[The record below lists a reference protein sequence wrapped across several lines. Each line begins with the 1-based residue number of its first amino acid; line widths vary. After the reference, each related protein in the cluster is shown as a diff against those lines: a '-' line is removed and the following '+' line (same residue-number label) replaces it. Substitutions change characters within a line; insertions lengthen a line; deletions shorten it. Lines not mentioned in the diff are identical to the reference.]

1 MVQHVRGE
9 KVVFGKDDIHHL
21 DAMPSC
27 DHDDVTVLA
36 PPRRRSWT
44 MRFVKLFFLLFFL
57 AVAAIGGLWVA
68 LENGSL
74 DGTLTAEAEAAM
86 ARSLGADFSPEV
98 KAVRLRF
105 SSDWMLAL
113 EASGVEIRHL
123 PSGVVALRS
132 NSIKA
137 VLNPLALMAGK
148 VVLARAEID
157 TAEGDLTFM
166 PKTPVAAFTAPRI
179 DAVPALLAV
188 LYSHLDRAAAQLD
201 RAGTSEVTARSLSLR
216 LPGDGA
222 RLVTLTG
229 FDFAR
234 DHADAYRLETRLLT
248 EKLSPDI
255 VVTFETRDGLARS
268 VEARVR
274 GVGTEPFAMK
284 YSKATGERRYGLDV
298 PLTIVLSS
306 VRDQSLKFAFTAA
319 SGTFHA
325 DGVTQPV
332 TSARVVLDYDFTK
345 SKFELGDGLIDL
357 GASRIPF
364 NGALADNDKV
374 TPGAAP
380 GYAFEAVVENGV
392 ADAADAGEEPQAYN
406 ARIAGSFVPASRE
419 LFLHDMSVATESGVL
434 AGSLKVAFADHG
446 SPAISFSARSQ
457 SLTTRSVKQLWPFW
471 FAEKPREWVLK
482 HIHGGTVANAE
493 IDVSLAAGRLP
504 EHPQPF
510 HFAENEFTLNF
521 DAEALTISYL
531 GDLPAASQTT
541 GRYRQKDRRI
551 DIAIDRGQFE
561 LPSGKVLKATD
572 GRFTIADTAQKP
584 LMASLEL
591 KAAGDAAAA
600 VEYIGFEPLHA
611 SAKLPFAASD
621 LRGGVTANVSAVF
634 GLNPTQNPPKPVW
647 KSAMKLDD
655 VSIAKPIE
663 GRKITNLNGALT
675 ADNKLVALDGK
686 AEIDGMGFEVKL
698 SQPIAGDAAAREWEA
713 RGDLSEAEVLKFAP
727 TLEPYV
733 KGGIGLTLKGA
744 KGGQHATVSLRD
756 AAISIPVVNWR
767 KGAGVKAT
775 AEFLVTVNDGQT
787 KITDF
792 SFEGDGFGARGEMLI
807 DKHGLVSGK
816 FSRVK
821 LSPADNFSIALKRK
835 TGGLAID
842 LSGAS
847 IDAKPFIES
856 AKSTGSGG
864 EQGDKSSN
872 LITAQIDRATGYNK
886 ETIRGLDLKL
896 VTSEGR
902 ISTLSLSGVTA
913 SEQALIINK
922 TTDGGAME
930 ITSGDAGAV
939 ARFADLYRNMN
950 GGLLNITLKSR
961 DVDSWRGS
969 IDIRNF
975 SLINE
980 ARLKAIVSARGGKD
994 GRSLSDA
1001 LKTDI
1006 DTSSQKFRRAF
1017 ARLMIDGGT
1026 IKVENGIVRGDQLGA
1041 TFQGTV
1047 RSKRGNMDLTGT
1059 FMPAYGINSLFGQLP
1074 LIGALLGNG
1083 RDRGLLGITFKLE
1096 GPYDSPK
1103 MTVNPLSLIAPGVF
1117 RNIFEFE

>member
-27 DHDDVTVLA
+27 DHDEAIVLA

-57 AVAAIGGLWVA
+57 AIATVGGLWVA

-74 DGTLTAEAEAAM
+74 DETLTAQAEAAM
-86 ARSLGADFSPEV
+86 ARSLGADFAPEV

-123 PSGVVALRS
+123 PSGVVALKS

-137 VLNPLALMAGK
+137 VLNPLAMMAGK

-157 TAEGDLTFM
+157 SAEGDLSFM
-166 PKTPVAAFTAPRI
+166 PKAPVAALAAPRV
-179 DAVPALLAV
+179 DAVPALLA
-188 LYSHLDRAAAQLD
+188 LFYGHLDRAAAQLD

-216 LPGDGA
+216 LPGEEP

-234 DHADAYRLETRLLT
+234 DKADLYRLETKLQT
-248 EKLSPDI
+248 EKLHPDI
-255 VVTFETRDGLARS
+255 AVTFETRDGLARS
-268 VEARVR
+268 VKARVS
-274 GVGTEPFAMK
+274 GVGTEPFTMK

-298 PLTIVLSS
+298 PLTIELSS
-306 VRDQSLKFAFTAA
+306 VRDQSLEFGLSAVA
-319 SGTFHA
+319 GTFHA
-325 DGVTQPV
+325 DGITQPV
-332 TSARVVLDYDFTK
+332 TSAKVALGYDFATAR
-345 SKFELGDGLIDL
+345 FELRDGMIDL
-357 GASRIPF
+357 GATRIPF
-364 NGALADNDKV
+364 NGAIADLDKV
-374 TPGAAP
+374 TPGSP
-380 GYAFEAVVENGV
+380 SGYAFDAVVENGV
-392 ADAADAGEEPQAYN
+392 ADAAEAGEEPQPYN
-406 ARIAGSFVPASRE
+406 ARIAGSFVPSSRE
-419 LFLHDMSVATESGVL
+419 LFFHDMSVATESGVL

-457 SLTTRSVKQLWPFW
+457 SLSTRSVKQLWPFW
-471 FAEKPREWVLK
+471 FAEKPRDWVLK
-482 HIHGGTVANAE
+482 HIRGGTVSNAE

-504 EHPQPF
+504 EHPEPF
-510 HFAENEFTLNF
+510 HFSENEFTLNF
-521 DAEALTISYL
+521 DADALSISYL
-531 GDLPAASQTT
+531 GDLPAASRTT

-572 GRFTIADTAQKP
+572 GQFTIADTAQKP

-591 KAAGDAAAA
+591 KATGDAAGA

-611 SAKLPFAASD
+611 AAKLPFAATD
-621 LRGGVTANVSAVF
+621 LKGAVSADVSAVF

-647 KSAMKLDD
+647 KAAMKLDD

-663 GRKITNLNGALT
+663 GRKIGNLNGALT
-675 ADNKLVALDGK
+675 VDNRQVTLDGK
-686 AEIDGMGFEVKL
+686 ADIDGMGFEIKL
-698 SQPIAGDAAAREWEA
+698 SQPIAGDAAARKWEA
-713 RGDLSEAEVLKFAP
+713 KGELSEAEVLKFAP
-727 TLEPYV
+727 ALEPYI
-733 KGGIGLTLKGA
+733 KGGIDLTLNGSKE
-744 KGGQHATVSLRD
+744 GQRATVSLRD

-775 AEFLVTVNDGQT
+775 AEFLIVANDGQT
-787 KITDF
+787 KITDL
-792 SFEGDGFGARGEMLI
+792 SLEGDGFGARGEMLV

-835 TGGLAID
+835 SGGLAID
-842 LSGAS
+842 VSGAS
-847 IDAKPFIES
+847 IDAKSFIES
-856 AKSTGSGG
+856 AKSTGGGG
-864 EQGDKSSN
+864 EDGDKSSN
-872 LITAQIDRATGYNK
+872 LITAQIDRAMGYNK
-886 ETIRGLDLKL
+886 ETIRGLDIKL

-922 TTDGGAME
+922 SSDSGAME

-950 GGLLNITLKSR
+950 GGLLNITLKAK
-961 DVDSWRGS
+961 DADSWRGA

-975 SLINE
+975 ALINE

-1006 DTSSQKFRRAF
+1006 DTSSQKFKRAF
-1017 ARLMIDGGT
+1017 ARLAIDGGT
-1026 IKVENGIVRGDQLGA
+1026 IKVENGIVRGDELGA

-1074 LIGALLGNG
+1074 LIGAILGNG